1 MKNVLIIIEDI
12 QLCYQLQNALRM
24 KMFHTIST
32 NNTWESIG
40 LVQEQY
46 PDLIVTDLDVFQNSS
61 YQVLKQLRELTFLN
75 QTPIL
80 LLNNQNNKDFCLK
93 IWQLGIT
100 LFLPKPVNL
109 DLLIKIIS
117 QTIKQTI

>member
-1 MKNVLIIIEDI
+1 MKNVLIIIEDV
-12 QLCYQLQNALRM
+12 QLRYQLQNALRIQ
-24 KMFHTIST
+24 MFHIIST
-32 NNTWESIG
+32 NNTWESIQ

-46 PDLIVTDLDVFQNSS
+46 PDLIATDLDVFQNSS

-80 LLNNQNNKDFCLK
+80 LLNNQTNKDFCLK

-109 DLLIKIIS
+109 DLLIQIIS